1 MSARQQLLE
10 MEWAHRSEASED
22 DQPQLAEEAA
32 SDVKPFPNCVVSIT
46 AAGCRFEIVPNGRT
60 DLAEK
65 LAGLGIALLE
75 LDELVNSGLSCLSPE
90 KVQALWTVKI
100 KFPGITLEST
110 TLDSFF
116 SLVDS

>member
-10 MEWAHRSEASED
+10 MEWAHRSEAQD

-32 SDVKPFPNCVVSIT
+32 SDIKPFPNCVVSIT
-46 AAGCRFEIVPNGRT
+46 AAGCRFGIVPNGRT

-75 LDELVNSGLSCLSPE
+75 LDETRQFWTELSFAKRS
-90 KVQALWTVKI
+90 KR
-100 KFPGITLEST
+100 
-110 TLDSFF
+110 
-116 SLVDS
+116 